1 MLLRCFPLHLAKAS
15 TLVTVRPTIV
25 PIFVP
30 WVFPLF
36 PWKPP
41 CKCFPQL
48 FGRSPGRLW
57 GGIGP
62 IDQTHDF
69 AVLGPTTPIRQ
80 YTNFGVRSARTES
93 NCCSHWQE
101 WIKLSVSMV
110 IPQEGFQWNL
120 MQSTRIRKWNKQNLF
135 NWKNHTTTV
144 HCQIDSYY
152 AQYWTKTILIH
163 NVVDS

>member
-41 CKCFPQL
+41 CQCFPQL
-48 FGRSPGRLW
+48 FGRAPASCEEGFNQLIKRTTLQFLDQQHQLGNILISASDQLIKNQTVWTTGR
-57 GGIGP
+57 
-62 IDQTHDF
+62 
-69 AVLGPTTPIRQ
+69 
-80 YTNFGVRSARTES
+80 SES
-93 NCCSHWQE
+93 NCLFRW
-101 WIKLSVSMV
+101 L
-110 IPQEGFQWNL
+110 PQEGFQWNL

-163 NVVDS
+163 NVIDS